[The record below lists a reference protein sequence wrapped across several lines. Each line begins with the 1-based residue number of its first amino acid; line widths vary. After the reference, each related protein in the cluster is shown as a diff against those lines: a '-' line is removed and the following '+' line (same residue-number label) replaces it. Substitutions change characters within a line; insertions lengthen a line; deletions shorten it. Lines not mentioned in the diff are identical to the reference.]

1 MCVCVWTNLEFDF
14 WLWRCVWP
22 CLCVMLVTIL
32 PSRAVSRFRPY
43 KLELDLGEIGSD
55 VNQTLTLLL
64 PETPQGLK
72 DLP

>member
-1 MCVCVWTNLEFDF
+1 
-14 WLWRCVWP
+14 
-22 CLCVMLVTIL
+22 MLVTIL